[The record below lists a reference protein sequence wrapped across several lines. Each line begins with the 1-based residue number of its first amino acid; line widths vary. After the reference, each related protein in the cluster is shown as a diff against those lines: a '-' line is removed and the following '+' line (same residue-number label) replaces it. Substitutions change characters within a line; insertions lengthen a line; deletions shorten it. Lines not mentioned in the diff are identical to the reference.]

1 VVKFSSMKIVAT
13 IILACLSI
21 PATAATY
28 PVKTDTGSASA
39 VCVGQS
45 GTRSVFLTNKHV
57 VRNSRRVWVGI
68 DSGWI
73 EAERIRTSDSAD
85 VASFEVSST
94 ACRLTMLLSGTPDGI
109 KGNVCGYADA
119 RKRFCFAG
127 SIRGSGVDAQ
137 GEHVWPGDSG
147 GAVII
152 QHCERPYV
160 VGIAQAY
167 GTKNRRTYFV
177 PAVQCQTHLV
187 QFYGR
192 PPPCR
197 QYGTCPTPRQQL
209 PGSTYE
215 RRTEIKPR
223 LFGPPKIK
231 QYERSTNPPMIF
243 ESPGQIDRSPLPP
256 DPEANRGPAG
266 KDGAMGPVGPA
277 GRDGVDGNVGPPG
290 LVGPAGLPGINGVGD
305 DGPRGPSGE
314 RGPAG
319 TPGRDASGVDDTL
332 TREVARLRAEVDH
345 LKQKRRTF
353 VLRQD
358 GREIDRITY
367 GADEAFVLDVETLT
381 RKPD

>member
-1 VVKFSSMKIVAT
+1 MKIFAT
-13 IILACLSI
+13 VILACLSI

-68 DSGWI
+68 DSGWV

-94 ACRLTMLLSGTPDGI
+94 ACRLTMLLTGTPDGI

-119 RKRFCFAG
+119 RKRFCFVG

-137 GEHVWPGDSG
+137 GEHIWPGDSG

-152 QHCERPYV
+152 QHCDRPYV

-197 QYGTCPTPRQQL
+197 QYGTCPTPRQQFQ
-209 PGSTYE
+209 GSTYE

-243 ESPGQIDRSPLPP
+243 EPPSEPMSPSNPPPLPSTP
-256 DPEANRGPAG
+256 
-266 KDGAMGPVGPA
+266 
-277 GRDGVDGNVGPPG
+277 
-290 LVGPAGLPGINGVGD
+290 
-305 DGPRGPSGE
+305 GPRGPKGE

-319 TPGRDASGVDDTL
+319 SDGQDGSHGPPGQDGSNGRDGLDGERGPSGPSGPAGPADTSALRQRIEQLASEVDTL
-332 TREVARLRAEVDH
+332 RQRTR
-345 LKQKRRTF
+345 TI

-358 GREIDRITY
+358 GKEIDRETY
-367 GADEAFVLDVETLT
+367 GINEPYILDVETLT
-381 RKPD
+381 RRK